1 MTSGEP
7 IELARTLR
15 ERSETEPDQGDV
27 EAVYDLL
34 DAGDVDEQKVAVSG
48 LRTASTL
55 TPGVVADA
63 VDDLDP
69 LLSACRSDDSNV
81 RAGAAALLGT
91 LWRIEPRSTS
101 EAVAAVEPL
110 LSADDAMVRGNAV
123 KTIATIGSVDPEA
136 IAGVVEDVVPILDQ
150 PGTPRADAARSIAQ
164 VATVDGET
172 AAVAVDD
179 LFDVVETGQD
189 EDADHMPHSLRSEG
203 RTGLQSRVRSLTAD
217 SLENLRDVRQ
227 LAGHALVE
235 IAADDPGAVA
245 PRVDDLA
252 ALLDDPDPQVQ
263 SVAVDALVAL
273 AGADPEGVRAHADAV
288 ADLLVDTDV
297 DFLETSA
304 VQALAAAS
312 SGDPADVPVRIRE
325 SPEQLRVLL
334 EHEHA
339 PTRGAAAALLAVLA
353 DEEPSVVEPAAAV
366 LEDLCEDD
374 AEYVRAAAADALDA
388 VE

>member
-1 MTSGEP
+1 MPSEEP
-7 IELARTLR
+7 IEIARALR
-15 ERSETEPDQGDV
+15 ERSETSPDREDV
-27 EAVYDLL
+27 EAVYGLL
-34 DAGDVDEQKVAVSG
+34 GAEDVDAQRVAVSG

-55 TPGVVADA
+55 VPGVVADA
-63 VDDLDP
+63 VDDLAP
-69 LLSACRSDDSNV
+69 LLSACGSDDSNV

-91 LWRIEPRSTS
+91 VWRIEPRSTA
-101 EAVAAVEPL
+101 EAVTAVEPL
-110 LSADDAMVRGNAV
+110 LSDDDAMVRGNAV

-136 IAGVVEDVVPILDQ
+136 IVPVVEDVVPILDQ
-150 PGTPRADAARSIAQ
+150 PGTHRADAARSIAQ
-164 VATVDGET
+164 VATVDGEA
-172 AAVAVDD
+172 AAVAVDR
-179 LFDVVETGQD
+179 LFEVVESDQY
-189 EDADHMPHSLRSEG
+189 EDTDHMVQELRSG
-203 RTGLQSRVRSLTAD
+203 GHPGLQSRVRSLTAD

-235 IAADDPGAVA
+235 IVADDPGAVA
-245 PRVDDLA
+245 HRVDDLA

-297 DFLETSA
+297 DFLESSA

-312 SGDPADVPVRIRE
+312 SGDPAEIPARIRE
-325 SPEQLRVLL
+325 EPEHLRALL
-334 EHEHA
+334 EHDHA

-353 DEEPSVVEPAAAV
+353 DEDPSVVEPAVEV

-374 AEYVRAAAADALDA
+374 AEYVRAAAADALAA